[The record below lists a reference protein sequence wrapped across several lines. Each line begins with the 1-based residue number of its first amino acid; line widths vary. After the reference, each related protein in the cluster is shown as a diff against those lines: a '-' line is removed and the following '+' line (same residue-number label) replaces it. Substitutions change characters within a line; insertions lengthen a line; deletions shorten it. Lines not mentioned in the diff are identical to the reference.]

1 MRTFNKQLRM
11 NVGSFVDDDLA
22 VLISTSIA
30 RETLDTHHP
39 RTTFLP
45 LIKHQTTKSCQTIIA
60 LFDSK

>member
-1 MRTFNKQLRM
+1 MRSFNKQLRM

-39 RTTFLP
+39 TYYIP
-45 LIKHQTTKSCQTIIA
+45 A
-60 LFDSK
+60 VD